1 MVYTYKKQKKSM
13 RLNSGQEEA
22 VYYAIRYA
30 DYKILTEALNKIV
43 VTGGT
48 PSIIRSMIRNANY
61 HLNKAKELYPSID
74 AMELQKGIIK
84 SIEKNEIADEIIE
97 KCKKYDTVAPE
108 LEWCLNHYEKKKG
121 CSKIITLEI
130 ILHDL
135 KRSQKYFNR
144 QHPLVKSRVE
154 FIKNIAKF
162 LLDDLTATASATTLA
177 SASASLPATTLA
189 SASATTLASA
199 SATTLASASSP
210 ATTLVRRR
218 LNPKAR
224 PFVLTSPPP
233 LPPPTP
239 SPPPLTPTLTP
250 APEAE
255 VYEKGEEE
263 GLDEDAY
270 EEIMAKREALGF
282 M

>member
-177 SASASLPATTLA
+177 SAS
-189 SASATTLASA
+189 
-199 SATTLASASSP
+199 SP